1 LVGFGGVER
10 ARVGNMANTL
20 GGFNALYGCKQRIAR
35 MTVDFMDFMDEGRS
49 LTSPWRGDFFQRR
62 GGRAPWTAEIKNLRV
77 DVSVTYTRSVNV
89 NVNTTD
95 AITGG
100 PILVL

>member
-1 LVGFGGVER
+1 MPTSAGSGGTSPALVGFGVVER

-49 LTSPWRGDFFQRR
+49 LTSPWRGDFSQRR
-62 GGRAPWTAEIKNLRV
+62 GGRAPWTA
-77 DVSVTYTRSVNV
+77 VTRTCVW
-89 NVNTTD
+89 
-95 AITGG
+95 
-100 PILVL
+100 LCL